1 MSNVTVIPIGHCKA
15 TDTPNTN
22 WFFCPNIGAAY
33 FYAILYA
40 LVLVAHIAQGIIY
53 RKGYSWV
60 IAMGAL
66 WELLC
71 YIFRIISINQVTN
84 DAWYSAWFVLILV
97 SSPSSCTMTLVN
109 KKIACTSMD
118 QRIRIHG
125 LGKNGV

>member
-1 MSNVTVIPIGHCKA
+1 MANDTVTVIPIGHCKA
-15 TDTPNTN
+15 TDTPNTVWN
-22 WFFCPNIGAAY
+22 FCPNVGAAY

-71 YIFRIISINQVTN
+71 YIFRILSINQVTESS
-84 DAWYSAWFVLILV
+84 WYSAWFVLILV
-97 SSPSSCTMTLVN
+97 RSWPCHPRDEF
-109 KKIACTSMD
+109 C
-118 QRIRIHG
+118 
-125 LGKNGV
+125 

>member
-1 MSNVTVIPIGHCKA
+1 MSNVTVTPIGHCKA
-15 TDTPNTN
+15 ADTPNTA
-22 WFFCPNIGAAY
+22 WYFCPNVGAAY

-84 DAWYSAWFVLILV
+84 DSWYSAWFVLILV
-97 SSPSSCTMTLVN
+97 RSPSSCTMTLVDKN
-109 KKIACTSMD
+109 IACTSMD

-125 LGKNGV
+125 HGKNGV